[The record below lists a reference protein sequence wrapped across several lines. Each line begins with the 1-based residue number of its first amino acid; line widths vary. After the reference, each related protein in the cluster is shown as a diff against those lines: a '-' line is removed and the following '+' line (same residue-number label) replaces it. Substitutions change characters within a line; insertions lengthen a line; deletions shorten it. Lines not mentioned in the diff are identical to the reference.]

1 MYYFILKFMF
11 YYKMSL
17 RSAAYLCLM
26 YGSLYLIT
34 SYKNSIASSPTSS
47 KRNVTIPIFVL
58 FCKMINRGKRNWE
71 NVAKIR
77 KRKNRKTKRKAQRS
91 LLYLFEELKTPIDWN
106 KSRLKEIQIQR
117 TKLDSTKQKEKCMK
131 LDSAARV
138 LNPFK
143 FESTMIPLHNHNHS
157 NKSKK

>member
-11 YYKMSL
+11 YYKMIL
-17 RSAAYLCLM
+17 RSASYLCLM
-26 YGSLYLIT
+26 YASLYLIT

-47 KRNVTIPIFVL
+47 KRNVTMPIFVL
-58 FCKMINRGKRNWE
+58 FCKMINRGERNWE
-71 NVAKIR
+71 NVGKIR
-77 KRKNRKTKRKAQRS
+77 KRKNRKRKRKAQRS
-91 LLYLFEELKTPIDWN
+91 LLYLFEELKTPINWN

-117 TKLDSTKQKEKCMK
+117 TKLDSTKQNEKCMK